1 MKIRNIIM
9 FTFLLAAVTITSC
22 LSHEQDE
29 LREVILPVGYIP
41 NVQFAPYYV
50 AIDKGYYLEEGI
62 DLKLQYGY
70 EIDAV
75 SLVGTGEYPFAVV
88 SGEQVLLAR
97 EKGLPVTYVMNWYK
111 DFPIGISVLKDSG
124 IETLDDLRGKK
135 IGIPALQ
142 GASYIAYE
150 GLMNFAGLSTADVDL
165 EVIGFTQAE
174 MLSTGK
180 VDAVVIYAANTPVQL
195 RAQGIETNT
204 FIVSDYMHL
213 IGNGII
219 VNDALMEK
227 DPDFI
232 ESIVRATIKGIE
244 FSAKSPEET
253 YEICKKYVENLE
265 ENSDGIQYQVL
276 EASIPFW
283 SVETNGATE
292 ESDWKTMSDLLKQI
306 GLTNSDIPLD
316 KVYTNEYLP

>member
-1 MKIRNIIM
+1 MV
-9 FTFLLAAVTITSC
+9 AVIVAESC
-22 LSHEQDE
+22 SQRADE
-29 LREVILPVGYIP
+29 LREVLLPVGYIP
-41 NVQFAPYYV
+41 NVQFAPFYV
-50 AIDKGYYLEEGI
+50 AIENGYYLEEGI

-97 EKGLPVTYVMNWYK
+97 DKEIPVTYVMNWYK
-111 DFPIGISVLKDSG
+111 DYPIGISVLKVSG
-124 IETLDDLRGKK
+124 IEALEDLRGKK

-142 GASYIAYE
+142 GASYIAYK
-150 GLMNFAGLSTADVDL
+150 GLMSAAGLSEKDVNL

-174 MLSTGK
+174 LLSTGK
-180 VDAVVIYAANTPVQL
+180 VDAVIIYAANTPVQL
-195 RAQGIETNT
+195 NAQGIETNT

-219 VNDALMEK
+219 VNDALMEE

-232 ESIVRATIKGIE
+232 KSIVRATLKGIK
-244 FSAKSPEET
+244 FTVDFPEET
-253 YEICKKYVENLE
+253 YEICMKYVENLE
-265 ENSDGIQYQVL
+265 ENSAGVQYQVL

-283 SVETNGATE
+283 SSETNGVTKE
-292 ESDWKTMSDLLKQI
+292 RDWKTMSDLLKQI
-306 GLTNSDIPLD
+306 GLISSTNNLD
-316 KVYTNEYLP
+316 GVFTNEYLP

>member
-9 FTFLLAAVTITSC
+9 ITFLFAAGMITSC
-22 LSHEQDE
+22 LSQKQDE
-29 LREVILPVGYIP
+29 LREVTLPVGYIP
-41 NVQFAPYYV
+41 NVQFAPFYV

-97 EKGLPVTYVMNWYK
+97 EQGLPVTYVMNWYK
-111 DFPIGISVLKDSG
+111 DYPIGISVLKDSG

-150 GLMNFAGLSTADVDL
+150 ALMDFAGLSTVDVDL

-195 RAQGIETNT
+195 RDQGIETNT

-213 IGNGII
+213 IGNGLI
-219 VNDALMEK
+219 VNDALMAE

-232 ESIVRATIKGIE
+232 KSIVRATLKGIE
-244 FSAKSPEET
+244 FSTDFPEET
-253 YEICKKYVENLE
+253 YEICKKYVENLD

-276 EASIPFW
+276 KASIPFW
-283 SVETNGATE
+283 SAETNGATE
-292 ESDWKTMSDLLKQI
+292 ESGWKTMSDLLKQI
-306 GLTNSDIPLD
+306 GLINSDIPLD
-316 KVYTNEYLP
+316 NVYTNEYLP

>member
-22 LSHEQDE
+22 LSHEQNE

-111 DFPIGISVLKDSG
+111 DYPIGISVLKDSG

-150 GLMNFAGLSTADVDL
+150 GLMNFAGLSTTDVDL

-219 VNDALMEK
+219 VNDALMEE

-232 ESIVRATIKGIE
+232 KSIVRATLKGIE

-265 ENSDGIQYQVL
+265 GNSDGIQYQVL

>member
-1 MKIRNIIM
+1 MLARNKIAMILIL
-9 FTFLLAAVTITSC
+9 TAIVLASC
-22 LSHEQDE
+22 SFQKQGE

-50 AIDKGYYLEEGI
+50 AIDQGYYLEEGI

-97 EKGLPVTYVMNWYK
+97 EQGLPVTYVMNWYK
-111 DFPIGISVLKDSG
+111 DYPIGISVLKGSG

-150 GLMNFAGLSTADVDL
+150 GLMNSAGLSTADVDL
-165 EVIGFTQAE
+165 EVIGFTQVE

-180 VDAVVIYAANTPVQL
+180 VDAVVIYAANAPIQL

-204 FIVSDYMHL
+204 FIVSDYMQL

-219 VNDALMEK
+219 VNETLMEE
-227 DPDFI
+227 DPEFI
-232 ESIVRATIKGIE
+232 KSIVRATLKGIE
-244 FSAKSPEET
+244 FTANSTEET

-265 ENSDGIQYQVL
+265 NSSDGIQYQVL

-283 SVETNGATE
+283 SVETNGATD
-292 ESDWKTMSDLLKQI
+292 ESGWETMSELLKQI
-306 GLTNSDIPLD
+306 GLIHSDIPLD

>member
-1 MKIRNIIM
+1 MKERKTLLII
-9 FTFLLAAVTITSC
+9 FLLAMTMITSC
-22 LSHEQDE
+22 LSHESSE

-50 AIDKGYYLEEGI
+50 AIEKGYYREEGI

-97 EKGLPVTYVMNWYK
+97 EQGLPVTYVMNWYK
-111 DFPIGISVLKDSG
+111 DYPIGISVLKDSG
-124 IETLDDLRGKK
+124 IENLGDLRGKR

-142 GASYIAYE
+142 GASYIAYKA
-150 GLMNFAGLSTADVDL
+150 LMTSAGLDESDVDL

-195 RAQGIETNT
+195 RTQGIETKS
-204 FIVSDYMHL
+204 FVVSDYMHL

-219 VNDALMEK
+219 VNETLMKE
-227 DPDFI
+227 DPEFI
-232 ESIVRATIKGIE
+232 KSIVRATIKGIE
-244 FSAKSPEET
+244 FTADYPEET
-253 YEICKKYVENLE
+253 YEICMKYVENLE
-265 ENSDGIQYQVL
+265 ENTDGIQYQVL

-283 SVETNGATE
+283 ATKTNGATE
-292 ESDWKTMSDLLKQI
+292 GSDWETMSGLLKQI
-306 GLTNSDIPLD
+306 GLIHSDILLD
-316 KVYTNEYLP
+316 EVFTNEFLP